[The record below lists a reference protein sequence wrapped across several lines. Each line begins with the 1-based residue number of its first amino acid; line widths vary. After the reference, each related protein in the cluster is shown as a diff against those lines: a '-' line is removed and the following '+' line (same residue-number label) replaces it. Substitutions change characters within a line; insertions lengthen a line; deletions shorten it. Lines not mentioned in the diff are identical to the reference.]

1 MALPKRTTKQIA
13 QKYKGNLDYLRKPHA
28 FRMTR
33 LILFLVVAIA
43 TVALAF
49 GHYHPKLFST
59 GPISQNHA
67 RFADRCE
74 VCHDGAQPDLLT
86 ALTGSKIGHDGQP
99 VPQSLSERAQNAWQT
114 VSLKLHPDEVH
125 KSVNGALTASSSLAA
140 LDHACLKCHEP
151 MKLHQPQALSLAL
164 RPVRHEIS
172 AAEVASCS
180 SCHREHQGPEKM
192 KDPPS
197 SNCVDCHGNPERLR
211 ETLVTYKVDGHPPG
225 VTGNVLTFKRD
236 GVKRFVPPRESP
248 HQPVAFTGFA
258 TGHPAFGYEQPGV
271 RDPAAISFNHSRH
284 EQKDIPPVNGH
295 KLDCTDCH
303 KPGAD
308 GMFMQPVKYA
318 QQCAGCHSLH
328 FSSDVPTL
336 TIPHGDPQKVRD
348 ALTSAGLTVLFQDYA
363 VKEKKLM
370 DTASQAA
377 FITEQFNKLSARG
390 IGTTDALLARVFRT
404 GDPPNTT
411 NQFFPGCAKCHV
423 VNFPPGNATPDRHAH
438 EHGRPL
444 AGARPLQSRPARAHG
459 VHRLPRRRAHQHED
473 HGHPAAAAE
482 ALRRVPPP
490 ARGEGREGALSEGGI
505 VQAEPRADRPAA
517 RAGRHPQRLPVLPP
531 ALPRDGRCDHLCEE
545 RGPRA
550 RSLRARFFGAR
561 RKSRDEPAEVA
572 RLPAPAVRQV
582 SCFCSCHP
590 PVSVL
595 LS

>member
-28 FRMTR
+28 LRMTR
-33 LILFLVVAIA
+33 LILFIAVAIA
-43 TVALAF
+43 SVALAF

-74 VCHDGAQPDLLT
+74 VCHEGAQPDMLT
-86 ALTGSKIGHDGQP
+86 ALTGSQIGPDGQP
-99 VPQSLSERAQNAWQT
+99 LPQSFSERAHNAWQT
-114 VSLKLHPDEVH
+114 VTRKLDPHEVH
-125 KSVNGALTASSSLAA
+125 AGVNGALIASSSLAA

-211 ETLVTYKVDGHPPG
+211 ETLVTYKVNGHPPG
-225 VTGNVLTFKRD
+225 VTGDVLTFKRD

-248 HQPVAFTGFA
+248 HQPVAFTGFSA
-258 TGHPAFGYEQPGV
+258 GHPAFGYEQPGV

-308 GMFMQPVKYA
+308 GMFMQPVKYQ

-348 ALTSAGLTVLFQDYA
+348 SLTSAGLTVLFQDYA
-363 VKEKKLM
+363 VKEKKLL
-370 DTASQAA
+370 DPASQAA
-377 FITEQFNKLSARG
+377 FITEQFNKLARPRDRHHRCAAGAGLPHRRSAEYHEPVLSRLRQVPRG
-390 IGTTDALLARVFRT
+390 EFPRRECHAQVTPTNMADRWLVRGPFNHAPHAHMACIDCHGAALTSTKTTDILL
-404 GDPPNTT
+404 P
-411 NQFFPGCAKCHV
+411 
-423 VNFPPGNATPDRHAH
+423 
-438 EHGRPL
+438 
-444 AGARPLQSRPARAHG
+444 
-459 VHRLPRRRAHQHED
+459 
-473 HGHPAAAAE
+473 
-482 ALRRVPPP
+482 
-490 ARGEGREGALSEGGI
+490 
-505 VQAEPRADRPAA
+505 
-517 RAGRHPQRLPVLPP
+517 PQRLCAECHRPLESKDEKVPFQKVESYKLNPVLT
-531 ALPRDGRCDHLCEE
+531 AQQREQG
-545 RGPRA
+545 GI
-550 RSLRARFFGAR
+550 RS
-561 RKSRDEPAEVA
+561 DC
-572 RLPAPAVRQV
+572 QY
-582 SCFCSCHP
+582 CHP
-590 PVSVL
+590 RYHATADATVFAKSGRSP
-595 LS
+595 